1 MVFFYSY
8 WDIETSKIKESD
20 GGTGLMAE
28 EMTSENASNNMEGFD
43 FDEIQETVEEDDE
56 DADEDGY
63 SILQEK
69 SREEQLEH
77 MYP

>member
-1 MVFFYSY
+1 MTDTTEGDLIGRNDAMIFFYSY

-43 FDEIQETVEEDDE
+43 FDEI
-56 DADEDGY
+56 
-63 SILQEK
+63 
-69 SREEQLEH
+69 
-77 MYP
+77 